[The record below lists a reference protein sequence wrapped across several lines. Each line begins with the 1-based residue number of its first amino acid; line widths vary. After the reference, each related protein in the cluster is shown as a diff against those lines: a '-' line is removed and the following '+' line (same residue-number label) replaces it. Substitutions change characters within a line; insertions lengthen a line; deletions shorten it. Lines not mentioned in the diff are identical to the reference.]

1 MDVEGMYQWMRLV
14 WKKCIRRRV
23 CFALVSLFQLVTFLS
38 FFQLLIMDGFGA
50 HTHDGVMRRLNGE
63 YNTEVVILPPN
74 TSYRLQP
81 LDGGPNR
88 SFKAFMRRQLR
99 RRMIDIENKDAPT
112 DADMCVVA
120 VQGLIVFLILCS
132 SGIYHPRVH
141 QEILLSTV
149 WRGRQSGTRFD

>member
-1 MDVEGMYQWMRLV
+1 
-14 WKKCIRRRV
+14 
-23 CFALVSLFQLVTFLS
+23 
-38 FFQLLIMDGFGA
+38 MDGFGA
-50 HTHDGVMRRLNGE
+50 HTHDGVLRRLNGE

-99 RRMIDIENKDAPT
+99 RRMIDIEQKGAPT